1 MSDWT
6 SGYIADISYTYGYYA
21 ELNPLRIALG
31 FINAGIRPPNVINAC
46 ELGFGQGISTNIH
59 AAASQINW
67 YGTDFNPHQAAFAQE
82 LSSISGANAKLHDD
96 AFDEFCQ
103 RDDLPEFDY
112 IGLHGIWS
120 WISDENRAVIV
131 DFIRRKLK
139 VGGVLYISYNTQ
151 PGWAAMV
158 PMRDL
163 LAEHADLMS
172 AQGAGTLSRIEDAI
186 TFAEQLMAVNPE
198 YCNANPQIKNRL
210 AKIKQ
215 DNKNYIAHEYFNR
228 DWEPMAFAKM
238 ARWLEPAKM
247 DWACS
252 ARYADAIESIQ
263 LTNEQ
268 QALISN
274 LPNPLF
280 RQSVRDFCEN
290 RQFRADYWVKGA
302 RRLSALDK
310 DEMLDGLRVIM
321 GVPRK
326 DVQLKIAGR
335 LGSFDLP
342 SNIYTPLLDAL
353 SSYQPVFV
361 SELWQ
366 VAKEHGVGRPALNSA
381 IAILA
386 SKGVILPAQ
395 SDDDIS
401 EVAAKTGRLNRFL
414 MSQSRSTT
422 ELSYLAS
429 PVTGGGIAVSLFHQ
443 FFLLATLEGGDDAKT
458 LAAFA
463 WRILASQNKC
473 LLKEGKP
480 VSDESENLAELERQ
494 AGDFIDTRLPLFRAL
509 KII

>member
-1 MSDWT
+1 MSDWS
-6 SGYIADISYTYGYYA
+6 SGYVADISYTYGYYA

-59 AAASQINW
+59 AAASQVRW
-67 YGTDFNPHQAAFAQE
+67 HGTDFNPHQAAFAQE
-82 LSSISGANAKLHDD
+82 LSSISGADAKLHDD
-96 AFDEFCQ
+96 AFSDFCQ

-120 WISDENRAVIV
+120 WISDENRTVIV

-172 AQGAGTLSRIEDAI
+172 AQGAGTISRIDDAI
-186 TFAEQLMAVNPE
+186 AFADKLVAVNPE

-215 DNKNYIAHEYFNR
+215 DNKNYVAHEYFNR

-252 ARYADAIESIQ
+252 ARYADAIDSIQ

-268 QALISN
+268 QALIN
-274 LPNPLF
+274 DIPNPMF

-290 RQFRADYWVKGA
+290 RQFRTDYWVKGA
-302 RRLSALDK
+302 RRLSGLEK
-310 DEMLDGLRVIM
+310 DEMLDGLRVVM
-321 GVPRK
+321 GSPRQ
-326 DVQLKIAGR
+326 DVQLKITGR
-335 LGSFDLP
+335 LGNFDLP
-342 SNIYTPLLDAL
+342 GDIYAPLLEVL
-353 SSYQPVFV
+353 SAYKPVYI

-366 VAKEHGVGRPALNSA
+366 AAKEKGVSRSAMNSA
-381 IAILA
+381 VAILA
-386 SKGVILPAQ
+386 AKGVILPAQ
-395 SDDDIS
+395 SDQDIAQA
-401 EVAAKTGRLNRFL
+401 VPNVVRLNRFL

-429 PVTGGGIAVSLFHQ
+429 PVTGGGLAVPLFHQ
-443 FFLLATLEGGDDAKT
+443 FFLLATLEGASDAKA
-458 LAAFA
+458 LADFA

-473 LLKEGKP
+473 LLKDGKP
-480 VSDESENLAELERQ
+480 IASQEENLAEFERQ
-494 AGDFIDTRLPLFRAL
+494 AANFLNDRLPLYQAL

>member
-6 SGYIADISYTYGYYA
+6 SGYVADISYTYGYYA

-82 LSSISGANAKLHDD
+82 LSSISGADAKLHDD
-96 AFDEFCQ
+96 AFNEFCQ

-172 AQGAGTLSRIEDAI
+172 AQGAGTISRIEDAI
-186 TFAEQLMAVNPE
+186 TFAEQLVAVNPE
-198 YCNANPQIKNRL
+198 YCKANPQIKNRL
-210 AKIKQ
+210 DKIKQ
-215 DNKNYIAHEYFNR
+215 DNKNYVAHEYFNR

-252 ARYADAIESIQ
+252 ARYADAIDSIQ
-263 LTNEQ
+263 LTSEQ
-268 QALISN
+268 LNLINSI
-274 LPNPLF
+274 PNPVF

-290 RQFRADYWVKGA
+290 RQFRTDYWVKGA
-302 RRLSALDK
+302 RRLSTLDQ
-310 DEMLDGLRVIM
+310 DEMLDGLRVVM

-326 DVQLKIAGR
+326 DVQFKIAGR
-335 LGSFDLP
+335 LGNFDLP
-342 SNIYTPLLDAL
+342 SDIYEPLLEVL
-353 SSYQPVFV
+353 SAYQPVYI

-366 VAKEHGVGRPALNSA
+366 AAKEKGVSRSAMNSA
-381 IAILA
+381 VAILA
-386 SKGVILPAQ
+386 AKGAILPAQ
-395 SDDDIS
+395 SDESIAQAVS
-401 EVAAKTGRLNRFL
+401 KVGRLNRFL

-429 PVTGGGIAVSLFHQ
+429 PVTGGGLAVPLFHQ
-443 FFLLATLEGGDDAKT
+443 FFLLATLEGADTAKS
-458 LAAFA
+458 LATFA

-473 LLKEGKP
+473 LLKDGKP
-480 VSDESENLAELERQ
+480 IASQDENLAELERQ
-494 AGDFIDTRLPLFRAL
+494 AGNFLNDRLPLYQAL

>member
-6 SGYIADISYTYGYYA
+6 SGYVADISYTYGYYA

-82 LSSISGANAKLHDD
+82 LSSISGADAKLHDD
-96 AFDEFCQ
+96 AFNEFCQ

-172 AQGAGTLSRIEDAI
+172 AQGAGTISRIEDAI
-186 TFAEQLMAVNPE
+186 TFAEQLVAVNPD
-198 YCNANPQIKNRL
+198 YCKANPQIKNRL
-210 AKIKQ
+210 DKIKQ
-215 DNKNYIAHEYFNR
+215 DNKNYVAHEYFNR

-252 ARYADAIESIQ
+252 ARYADAIDSIQ

-268 QALISN
+268 LTLINSI
-274 LPNPLF
+274 PNPVF

-290 RQFRADYWVKGA
+290 RQFRTDYWVKGA
-302 RRLSALDK
+302 RRLSTLDQ
-310 DEMLDGLRVIM
+310 DEILDGLRVVM

-326 DVQLKIAGR
+326 DVQFKIAGR
-335 LGSFDLP
+335 LGNFDLP
-342 SNIYTPLLDAL
+342 RDVYEPLLEVL
-353 SSYQPVFV
+353 SAHQPVYI

-366 VAKEHGVGRPALNSA
+366 AAKEKGVSRSAMNSA
-381 IAILA
+381 VSILA
-386 SKGVILPAQ
+386 AKGVILPAQ
-395 SDDDIS
+395 SDESIS
-401 EVAAKTGRLNRFL
+401 QAASKVGRLNRFL

-422 ELSYLAS
+422 GLSYLAS
-429 PVTGGGIAVSLFHQ
+429 PVTGGGLAVPLFHQ
-443 FFLLATLEGGDDAKT
+443 FFLLATLEGADTAKS
-458 LAAFA
+458 LATFA
-463 WRILASQNKC
+463 WHILASQNKC
-473 LLKEGKP
+473 LLKDGKP
-480 VSDESENLAELERQ
+480 IASQDENLTELERQ
-494 AGDFIDTRLPLFRAL
+494 AGSFLNDRLPLYQAL